1 MLKLIIFGTIS
12 TFEGMKWKEQSFK
25 NLLKQ
30 WNIYIYIKKMWV
42 KIMINIFNP
51 RWLALIKGGGKKCKT
66 EMIYLQKYTNY

>member
-1 MLKLIIFGTIS
+1 
-12 TFEGMKWKEQSFK
+12 
-25 NLLKQ
+25 
-30 WNIYIYIKKMWV
+30 MWV